1 MKEILLLLD
10 PYGPRRSI
18 LKNGAVTSLI
28 FRNRWQ
34 RWKLPA
40 SASRTS
46 ASRYEITLAA
56 LRPRPNTLPKWKTG
70 LWLSIGSNGSAVPR
84 LWTSLIS
91 ERTAVARFQRWR
103 TTTELFANSA

>member
-40 SASRTS
+40 SASRTL

-56 LRPRPNTLPKWKTG
+56 LRPRPNTSPKWKTG
-70 LWLSIGSNGSAVPR
+70 LWLSIGSNGRTVPR
-84 LWTSLIS
+84 LWTSLNS
-91 ERTAVARFQRWR
+91 ERKLVARIQRWG
-103 TTTELFANSA
+103 TKTEISP